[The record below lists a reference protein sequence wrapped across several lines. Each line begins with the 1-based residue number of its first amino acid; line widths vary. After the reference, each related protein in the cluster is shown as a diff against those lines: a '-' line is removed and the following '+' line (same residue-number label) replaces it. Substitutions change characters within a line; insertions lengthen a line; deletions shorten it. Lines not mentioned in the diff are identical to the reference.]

1 MTHFSRRTFLLTLAA
16 SSSSLAISHPAG
28 ATTVRGLEL
37 SELVRASQ
45 RVLVATA
52 LGAESRF
59 EHSRSGRR
67 IVTDVRVRTEES
79 WLGAG
84 PAPSEFLVKIYGGRI
99 GDEAELV
106 FGQAEFV
113 TGERSVLF
121 LMERGGGSA
130 VVTGMAQGQ
139 YRLLRSSGGELRLSP
154 PKGLSRIANRE
165 RAAVARLS
173 GLELAAARALV
184 LAVPR

>member
-1 MTHFSRRTFLLTLAA
+1 MLTLAA
-16 SSSSLAISHPAG
+16 SSSALAISQPAR

-45 RVLVATA
+45 RVLVAKA
-52 LGAESRF
+52 LEAQSRF
-59 EHSRSGRR
+59 ERSRSGRR
-67 IVTDVRVRTEES
+67 IVTDVRVRIEES
-79 WLGAG
+79 WLGAE
-84 PAPSEFLVKIYGGRI
+84 PAPPELFVKIYGGRI

-130 VVTGMAQGQ
+130 VVTGMSQGQ
-139 YRLLRSSGGELRLSP
+139 YRLLRGSGGELRLSP

-165 RAAVARLS
+165 RAAVTRLT
-173 GLELAAARALV
+173 GLDVAAARALV

>member
-1 MTHFSRRTFLLTLAA
+1 MTHFSRRTFLFTLAA
-16 SSSSLAISHPAG
+16 SSSTLAISHPAG

-52 LGAESRF
+52 LDAQSRY
-59 EHSRSGRR
+59 ERSRSGRR
-67 IVTDVRVRTEES
+67 IVTDVRVRVEES
-79 WLGAG
+79 WLGAE
-84 PAPSEFLVKIYGGRI
+84 PSPSEFSVKVYGGRI

-106 FGQAEFV
+106 FGQPEFL

-121 LMERGGGSA
+121 LMEWGSGSA
-130 VVTGMAQGQ
+130 VVTGMSQGQ
-139 YRLLRSSGGELRLSP
+139 YRLLRSSSGELRLSP
-154 PKGLSRIANRE
+154 PKGLSRVANRE
-165 RAAVARLS
+165 RSAVGRLA
-173 GLELAAARALV
+173 GLDVSAARALV